1 MLEMVEFF
9 PPKNSGFFGDLEFL
23 VARQR
28 SKFEIFTSVF
38 CDQFCH

>member
-1 MLEMVEFF
+1 VEFF
-9 PPKNSGFFGDLEFL
+9 PPKNSGFSEGSEFF

-28 SKFEIFTSVF
+28 SKIEISESVS